1 MIISVKK
8 KWKMLIKLAQNQ
20 SIISSKICPEHS
32 HEIGHFLLIVFQQ
45 IPQKSAN
52 FSVNLLW

>member
-1 MIISVKK
+1 
-8 KWKMLIKLAQNQ
+8 MLIKLAQNQ